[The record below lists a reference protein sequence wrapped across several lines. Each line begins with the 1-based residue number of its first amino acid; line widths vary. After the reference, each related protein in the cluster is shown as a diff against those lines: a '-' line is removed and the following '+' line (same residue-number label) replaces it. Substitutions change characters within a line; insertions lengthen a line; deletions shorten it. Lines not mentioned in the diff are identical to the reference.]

1 MAKTPDQPKKPEDP
15 ARPTR
20 AKAARPDEPATPD
33 ALADLL
39 NPAINKGTAGLGSGT
54 GISSARKNT
63 PSFRGASKTSEPGI
77 QKHPPGKHL
86 DSRSGPSGRTGMT
99 SESGLQPPPDNS
111 FDRRADFSAAHKARK
126 SARADF
132 SKAPQHGHDARPVI
146 GLGPQ
151 LSRELGIGDDDYGET
166 PSPDVLRASV
176 SPRPAGRG
184 ETGGDPKYRLPR
196 ADLPQP
202 GSGLASMGVAATADA
217 LDKLLREG
225 RPEFAATPWTPHRP
239 PRPEKS
245 EGGKRFVIQSDF
257 EPKGDQP
264 QAIAELVEGVQRH
277 DRTQVLLGVT
287 GSGKTF
293 TMAKV
298 IEATQRP
305 ALILAPN
312 KTLAA
317 QLYGEF
323 KSFFPDNAVEYFVS
337 YYDYYQ
343 PEAYVPRTDTYIEKE
358 SSINEQIDRMRHAAT
373 RSLLERDD
381 VIIVASVSCIYG
393 IGSVETYS
401 AMTFTLQQGGK
412 IDQRQ
417 LLADLVALQYKRSGG
432 DFFRGSFRVRGDVI
446 EIFPAHYEDRAWR
459 VSLFGDEIESIHEFD
474 PLTGQKTDELDFV
487 KIYANSHYV
496 TPRPTL
502 IQAIAGIKFELKQR
516 LDQLHGAGRLL
527 EAQRL
532 EQRTNFDLEMMDA
545 TGSCPGI
552 ENYSRYLTGR
562 KPGEPPPT
570 LFEYVPDNA
579 LVFADESHVTIPQ
592 LGGMFRGDFRRKAT
606 LAEYGFRLPSCM
618 DNRPLRFEEWDAM
631 RPQTVA
637 VSATPSH
644 WEMNEARGVFVEQ
657 VIRPTGL
664 IDPPV
669 EVRPARTQVDD
680 LVGELR
686 QVAAKG
692 YRALVTVLTK
702 RMAEDLTEYLHEQGI
717 RVRYMHSDIDT
728 LERIEIIRDLRLG
741 AFDALIGINLLREG
755 LDIPECALVAILD
768 ADKEGFLR
776 SETSLIQTI
785 GRAAR
790 NVDSNVILYADKVTG
805 SMQRAIEE
813 TSRRREK
820 QVAYNSANG
829 ITPESIKRSIH
840 DIMNSVYERD
850 HVLISTGG
858 AGEFADAATIGHN
871 FEAVIGDLET
881 RMRAAAADL
890 DFEQAARMRDEIK
903 RLRQTELAV
912 VDNPTVRNVIAAQ
925 TKGLRSSPS
934 PRSRGQV
941 RGEGQGPHL
950 PTLDGMGPGAETIPA
965 RPNSPRSKLGRP
977 GMRGGF
983 KKGR

>member
-1 MAKTPDQPKKPEDP
+1 MAKSPDKPKKDP
-15 ARPTR
+15 AKPTR
-20 AKAARPDEPATPD
+20 AKAARERLEPIAP
-33 ALADLL
+33 ALAELL
-39 NPAINKGTAGLGSGT
+39 NPGLVRGTAGVGSQTGLGGEAAAPR
-54 GISSARKNT
+54 GRK
-63 PSFRGASKTSEPGI
+63 PAKEP
-77 QKHPPGKHL
+77 P
-86 DSRSGPSGRTGMT
+86 
-99 SESGLQPPPDNS
+99 SGLQPPPSNS
-111 FDRRADFSAAHKARK
+111 FDRRADFAAAHTARQ
-126 SARADF
+126 S
-132 SKAPQHGHDARPVI
+132 SKGVAGKGFGEAPQRGYVAR
-146 GLGPQ
+146 
-151 LSRELGIGDDDYGET
+151 T
-166 PSPDVLRASV
+166 
-176 SPRPAGRG
+176 PAGPG
-184 ETGGDPKYRLPR
+184 ELDPDLARFWGITEEETVPAPRSQGGDPSED
-196 ADLPQP
+196 AT
-202 GSGLASMGVAATADA
+202 GSTSNDSPLTKQGGREQAARRRKAVPELEGIAGIASQNA
-217 LDKLLREG
+217 LEALLREG
-225 RPEFAATPWTPHRP
+225 RAEFAEADKVWTPHRP

-245 EGGKRFVIQSDF
+245 EGGVRLVIKSDF

-264 QAIAELVEGVQRH
+264 QAIADLVDGIARQ

-293 TMAKV
+293 TMAQV

-358 SSINEQIDRMRHAAT
+358 SSINEQIDRMRHSAT
-373 RSLLERDD
+373 RALLERDD
-381 VIIVASVSCIYG
+381 VVIVASVSCIYG

-401 AMTFTLQQGGK
+401 AMTFSLKRGER

-417 LLADLVALQYKRSGG
+417 LIADLVALQYKRTQH
-432 DFFRGSFRVRGDVI
+432 DFSRGTFRVRGDTLD
-446 EIFPAHYEDRAWR
+446 IFPAHYEDRAWR
-459 VSLFGDEIESIHEFD
+459 VNLFGDEVESIEEFD
-474 PLTGQKTDELDFV
+474 PLTGRKSDELSFV

-502 IQAIAGIKFELKQR
+502 IQAMASIKQELRWR
-516 LDQLHGAGRLL
+516 LEQLTSAGRLL

-532 EQRTNFDLEMMDA
+532 EQRTLFDLEMMEA
-545 TGSCPGI
+545 TGSCAGI

-562 KPGEPPPT
+562 RPGEPPPT

-579 LVFADESHVTIPQ
+579 LVFVDESHVTVPQ
-592 LGGMFRGDFRRKAT
+592 IGAMYRGDFRRKAT

-631 RPQTVA
+631 RPPTVA
-637 VSATPSH
+637 VSATPGG
-644 WEMNEARGVFVEQ
+644 WELNESGGVFAEQ

-669 EVRPARTQVDD
+669 DVRPARTQVDD
-680 LVGELR
+680 LVGEIR

-702 RMAEDLTEYLHEQGI
+702 RMAEQLTEYLHEQGI

-741 AFDALIGINLLREG
+741 TFDVLVGINLLREG

-790 NVDSNVILYADKVTG
+790 NVDGRVILYADTVTG
-805 SMQRAIEE
+805 SMQRAMEE

-820 QVAYNSANG
+820 QLAYNIENG
-829 ITPESIKRSIH
+829 ITPESVKKSIA
-840 DIMNSVYERD
+840 DILGSVYERD
-850 HVLISTGG
+850 HVLVD
-858 AGEFADAATIGHN
+858 AGDGLFGDDATTIGHN
-871 FEAVIGDLET
+871 FEAVIADMET
-881 RMRAAAADL
+881 RMREAAADL
-890 DFEQAARMRDEIK
+890 NFEEAARLRDEVK
-903 RLRQTELAV
+903 RLRASELALI
-912 VDNPTVRNVIAAQ
+912 DDPTAKRPGQRPSGAGDGRGRAHKPDLDEMGIALHHERQVYRAGG
-925 TKGLRSSPS
+925 KGP
-934 PRSRGQV
+934 PRK
-941 RGEGQGPHL
+941 
-950 PTLDGMGPGAETIPA
+950 PTLDEMGPGRESTPYRAT
-965 RPNSPRSKLGRP
+965 PRG
-977 GMRGGF
+977 
-983 KKGR
+983 KGRRR